1 MSSPAGFGQ
10 FPEFARGFLVRPE
23 LHQRAQLFNPPPH
36 STMSTAHTPG
46 PWKLPL
52 PVPTHFRNGVLYAFS
67 ADQIRADRIKVW
79 ELAMRTAQEGREPVA
94 RVELMQTGGNA
105 GLATRIVEIDDPL
118 RERLRPGALLYA
130 STPPKSDEAR
140 DALISIGGQL
150 ASVAFNLAQRAGH
163 ALTGDDVA
171 MLDKLRK
178 QWDATLAAQQKGG
191 AV

>member
-1 MSSPAGFGQ
+1 MTHTSHPAD
-10 FPEFARGFLVRPE
+10 A
-23 LHQRAQLFNPPPH
+23 
-36 STMSTAHTPG
+36 
-46 PWKLPL
+46 LPL

-67 ADQIRADRIKVW
+67 ADQIRAARLEGY
-79 ELAMRTAQEGREPVA
+79 ELAKREAQNGREPVA
-94 RVELMQTGGNA
+94 WRWRNSVGDVVTEWHDYNA
-105 GLATRIVEIDDPL
+105 SA
-118 RERLRPGALLYA
+118 REYIEQQVREENGVIEYA
-130 STPPKSDEAR
+130 YTSPPPKSDEPM